1 MKNYI
6 NLLCLTVMIL
16 LLNKT
21 ADANWIS
28 NDNIILF
35 TSQDNST
42 QHTPNTLQTL
52 QTQHSNSD
60 SLPAGV
66 TKEWINSL
74 TNENGQKIAIGEDP
88 EGDAMQ
94 ERFFT
99 GFAASDQFG
108 YSVSSAGDV
117 NGDGY
122 KDIIIG
128 APFNDAGGTN
138 TGRAYI
144 YFGGS
149 IINSGVDLIL
159 TGLAAGDQFGF
170 TVSTAGDVNGDGY
183 SDVIVGAPLND
194 AIGSNAGRAYVYFGG
209 SIMNNTADVILSGA
223 AANDQFGTSVS
234 FAGDFNGDG
243 FGDLIA
249 GANLN
254 DAGGSNAGRAYIYFG
269 GSTMNNVVDLT
280 LNGLAVSD
288 QFGISVS
295 TAGDING
302 DGYGDVIVGAL
313 FNDGGGSNAGRAYI
327 YYGGGSPDNTAD
339 LLLTGA
345 AVGDQFGISVSTA
358 GDVNG
363 DGYSDVIAGA
373 NLNDATGTDAGSAYI
388 YFGGSTPDNTPDV
401 NLSGVA
407 GDRFGYSVSTAG
419 DVNGD
424 GYSDVI
430 AGALQNDA
438 GGTDAGRSYIYF
450 GGINMENTADAILT
464 GAAAGD
470 QFGISVSTAGDM
482 NGDGYSDIIAGAS
495 GNDAGGSSAGRVYI
509 YLNSMTGTDI
519 ADEFFTAESAGDE
532 FGFSISSAGDINGDG
547 FSDIIIGADENN
559 AGAINAGRVYIYF
572 GGIIQDNIADLT
584 ITGTASND
592 MFGGSVSSAGDV
604 NGDSFSD
611 VIVGAAFNNSNGAD
625 AGRAYIYFGGN
636 VPDTIA
642 DVILNGALTA
652 DQFGSSVSSAGDVNG
667 DGYSDVVVGA
677 PYSDGA
683 GINFGRAYIFFGGS
697 LMNSIADITC
707 IGEATGDNLG
717 ISVSTAG
724 DFNGDGFSDVIAGAH
739 TNDAGGVNAGRAY
752 IFFGGIVSDS
762 IADVILTGEDA
773 GDQFGQSLFG
783 AGDVN
788 GDGFS
793 DVIIGA
799 WVNNAG
805 GDFAGRAYIYFGGIV
820 SDTIADVTFTGEA
833 AGISFGYSVSS
844 AGDVNGD
851 GFSDVIVGAPFSN
864 AGGTNSG
871 RAYIFFGGNSMNN
884 IADVTM
890 TGDTA
895 GDVLGYSVSSAGDI
909 NRDGY
914 IDIITGAPGNDAG
927 GTDAGR
933 VYLYL
938 SSSPSVKPSLNTVK
952 DVPNDQ
958 GGQIYLKWARSGYD
972 IQSIGTITDYVVQRS
987 YPPSGGNYSWE
998 NIAYIPAT
1006 NEPFYAYT
1014 ADTPFDS
1021 ISNSSGTL
1029 YFRITAR
1036 TSIST
1041 QYWRSNILFGRSIDN
1056 IAPLMV
1062 SPFNAVSESSNI
1074 RLIWKKNTE
1083 PDLYN
1088 YILYRSTSATIDTE
1102 TETPYATL
1110 TDSTYLDTAPL
1121 SGAYYYFIV
1130 AQDVHNN
1137 KGPVAVTESPNISL
1151 NLTMFI
1157 EGFYN
1162 SSTDLQVSDTITVYL
1177 RSIVTPFAKVDSA
1190 KTVVSSNGSASLLF
1204 GNAPSGQYYIVTTH
1218 RNSLE
1223 TWSKS
1228 GGENL
1233 TRGTAA
1239 NYDFSNALSQAFG
1252 NNIKQVDTSPLRFA
1266 VFSGDVN
1273 HDGFINL
1280 ADVVGIYNDAGNFVT
1295 GYKVTD
1301 VNGDSI
1307 TDLSDVIISNNNSV
1321 GFVTVIRP

>member
-6 NLLCLTVMIL
+6 RLLCLAAIL
-16 LLNKT
+16 FLLNGF
-21 ADANWIS
+21 ADANRIS
-28 NDNIILF
+28 NENDM
-35 TSQDNST
+35 SQDNST
-42 QHTPNTLQTL
+42 QHTQYTQH
-52 QTQHSNSD
+52 TQHSNTD

-66 TKEWINSL
+66 TKEWLNSL
-74 TNENGQKIAIGEDP
+74 ADENGQKIVNGND

-122 KDIIIG
+122 SDIIIG
-128 APFNDAGGTN
+128 APFNDAGGLN

-144 YFGGS
+144 YYGGA
-149 IINSGVDLIL
+149 IFNSGVDLIL
-159 TGLAAGDQFGF
+159 TGLAADDRFGF
-170 TVSTAGDVNGDGY
+170 FVSTAGDVNGDGY

-194 AIGSNAGRAYVYFGG
+194 AIGANAGRAYVYFGG
-209 SIMNNTADVILSGA
+209 STMNNTADVILSGA
-223 AANDQFGTSVS
+223 AANDQYGTSVS
-234 FAGDFNGDG
+234 SAGDVNGDG
-243 FGDLIA
+243 YSDVIV

-254 DAGGSNAGRAYIYFG
+254 DAGGSNAGRSYIYFG
-269 GSTMNNVVDLT
+269 GITMNNVVDLT
-280 LNGLAVSD
+280 LTGLAASD

-302 DGYGDVIVGAL
+302 DGYGDVIAGAL

-327 YYGGGSPDNTAD
+327 YYGGSSPDNTAD

-345 AVGDQFGISVSTA
+345 AAGDQFGISVSTA

-373 NLNDATGTDAGSAYI
+373 NLNDAAGTDAGSAYI
-388 YFGGSTPDNTPDV
+388 YFGGNIPDNTADAI
-401 NLSGVA
+401 LSGSA
-407 GDRFGYSVSTAG
+407 GDRFGFSVFTAG

-438 GGTDAGRSYIYF
+438 GGADAGRSFIYF
-450 GGINMENTADAILT
+450 GGINMDITADAIFT

-470 QFGISVSTAGDM
+470 QFGFSVSSAGDM
-482 NGDGYSDIIAGAS
+482 NGDGYSDLMSGAIL
-495 GNDAGGSSAGRVYI
+495 NDAGGSSAGRVYI
-509 YLNSMTGTDI
+509 YLNSMTGTDR

-532 FGFSISSAGDINGDG
+532 FGFSISSAGDMNGDG

-559 AGAINAGRVYIYF
+559 AGAINAGRVYVYF

-584 ITGTASND
+584 ITGAATND
-592 MFGGSVSSAGDV
+592 RFGGSVSSAGDV

-611 VIVGAAFNNSNGAD
+611 VIVGAAFNNANGAD

-667 DGYSDVVVGA
+667 DGYSDVVIGA
-677 PYSDGA
+677 PYSDGV

-697 LMNSIADITC
+697 IMNDIADITC
-707 IGEATGDNLG
+707 IGEALSDNLG
-717 ISVSTAG
+717 YSVSTAG

-739 TNDAGGVNAGRAY
+739 LNDAGGASAGRAY
-752 IFFGGIVSDS
+752 IYFGGIVPDS
-762 IADVILTGEDA
+762 IADVILTGEAA
-773 GDQFGQSLFG
+773 GDQFGNSLST

-793 DVIIGA
+793 DVIVGA

-805 GDFAGRAYIYFGGIV
+805 GDFAGRSYIYFGGIV

-864 AGGTNSG
+864 AGGINAG

-884 IADVTM
+884 FADVTM
-890 TGDTA
+890 TGSA
-895 GDVLGYSVSSAGDI
+895 GGDVLGYSVSAAGEM
-909 NRDGY
+909 NNDGY
-914 IDIITGAPGNDAG
+914 SDVITGAPGNDAG
-927 GTDAGR
+927 GTDAGIA
-933 VYLYL
+933 YLYL
-938 SSSPSVKPSLNTVK
+938 SSAPSVKPILNLVK

-972 IQSIGTITDYVVQRS
+972 VQSIGTITDYVVQRS

-1014 ADTPFDS
+1014 AVTPFDS
-1021 ISNSSGTL
+1021 ISNNSGTL

-1036 TSIST
+1036 TSVST

-1062 SPFNAVSESSNI
+1062 SPFSAVSESGNI
-1074 RLIWKKNTE
+1074 RLNWKKNTE

-1088 YILYRSTSATIDTE
+1088 YILFRSASPVIDPE
-1102 TETPYATL
+1102 TETPYATI

-1137 KGPVAVTESPNISL
+1137 KSPLAVTQSPNITL
-1151 NLTMFI
+1151 NMITFI

-1162 SSTDLQVSDTITVYL
+1162 SATDLQVSDTIKVYL
-1177 RSIVTPFAKVDSA
+1177 RNTVTPFAKIDSVKA
-1190 KTVVSSNGSASLLF
+1190 VVTSNGSASLVF
-1204 GNAPSGQYYIVTTH
+1204 GNAPTGTYYIVTTH

-1228 GGENL
+1228 GGESL
-1233 TRGTAA
+1233 TRGSTVSY
-1239 NYDFSNALSQAFG
+1239 NFSNASSQAFG
-1252 NNIKQVDTSPLRFA
+1252 DNIKQVDASPLRFA
-1266 VFSGDVN
+1266 DYSGDVN
-1273 HDGFINL
+1273 QDGFINL
-1280 ADVVGIYNDAGNFVT
+1280 TDVITIYNDAGNFVT

-1307 TDLSDVIISNNNSV
+1307 TDLSDVLITNNNSV
-1321 GFVTVIRP
+1321 GFVTVVKP

>member
-6 NLLCLTVMIL
+6 KLFCLSAMLL
-16 LLNKT
+16 LLNGF
-21 ADANWIS
+21 ADANRIRS
-28 NDNIILF
+28 NYDAYDNF
-35 TSQDNST
+35 DDYDKKVNKE
-42 QHTPNTLQTL
+42 
-52 QTQHSNSD
+52 D

-66 TKEWINSL
+66 TKEWMNSL
-74 TNENGQKIAIGEDP
+74 TDENGQKFANGDD

-108 YSVSSAGDV
+108 YSASSAGDV

-122 KDIIIG
+122 TDLIVG
-128 APFNDAGGTN
+128 APFNDAGGSN
-138 TGRAYI
+138 AGRAYI

-183 SDVIVGAPLND
+183 YDVIVGAPLND
-194 AIGSNAGRAYVYFGG
+194 AIGANAGRAYVYYGG
-209 SIMNNTADVILSGA
+209 STMNNTADVILSGA
-223 AANDQFGTSVS
+223 AANDQFGASVS
-234 FAGDFNGDG
+234 FAGDFNSDG
-243 FGDLIA
+243 FGDLIV

-269 GSTMNNVVDLT
+269 GSTMNNVVDII
-280 LNGLAVSD
+280 LNGLAASD

-302 DGYGDVIVGAL
+302 DGYGDVIAGAL
-313 FNDGGGSNAGRAYI
+313 FNDAGGSNAGRAYI
-327 YYGGGSPDNTAD
+327 YFGGNSPDNTAD

-345 AVGDQFGISVSTA
+345 AAGDQFGISVSTA

-363 DGYSDVIAGA
+363 DGFSDVIAGA

-388 YFGGSTPDNTPDV
+388 YFGGSIPDNTADV

-470 QFGISVSTAGDM
+470 QFGFSVSTAGDM
-482 NGDGYSDIIAGAS
+482 NGDGYSDVIAGAT
-495 GNDAGGSSAGRVYI
+495 GNDAGGSSAGKVYL

-519 ADEFFTAESAGDE
+519 ADEFFKGAAASDE
-532 FGFSISSAGDINGDG
+532 FGVSVSTAGDFNGDG
-547 FSDIIIGADENN
+547 FGDIIIGAQYNSSRGSN
-559 AGAINAGRVYIYF
+559 AGGAYIYY
-572 GGIIQDNIADLT
+572 GGVIQDNIADLT
-584 ITGTASND
+584 LTGETS
-592 MFGGSVSSAGDV
+592 
-604 NGDSFSD
+604 
-611 VIVGAAFNNSNGAD
+611 FNNFGA
-625 AGRAYIYFGGN
+625 
-636 VPDTIA
+636 
-642 DVILNGALTA
+642 
-652 DQFGSSVSSAGDVNG
+652 SVSSAGDVNG
-667 DGYSDVVVGA
+667 DGYSDVIVGA
-677 PYSDGA
+677 RLNAANGTNA
-683 GINFGRAYIFFGGS
+683 GRAYIYFGGTLPDTTADVILTGAAAFDLFGFS
-697 LMNSIADITC
+697 VSSAGDVNGDGYSDVIVGALFNDAGGNEAGRAYVYFGGNIMNNAADIIFT
-707 IGEATGDNLG
+707 GEATGDSFGN
-717 ISVSTAG
+717 SVSTAG
-724 DFNGDGFSDVIAGAH
+724 DI
-739 TNDAGGVNAGRAY
+739 
-752 IFFGGIVSDS
+752 
-762 IADVILTGEDA
+762 
-773 GDQFGQSLFG
+773 
-783 AGDVN
+783 N

-799 WVNNAG
+799 YGNNAG
-805 GDFAGRAYIYFGGIV
+805 GADAGRVYVYFGGIV
-820 SDTIADVTFTGEA
+820 SDTIEDLTLTGEA
-833 AGISFGYSVSS
+833 AGDQFGNSVSTT
-844 AGDVNGD
+844 GDVNGD
-851 GFSDVIVGAPFSN
+851 GFSDMIISAYFNDDGGVNSGRVNVYFGGITPDAIADVILTGASSNDNFGYSISTAGDVNEDGFSDVIVGSPFN
-864 AGGTNSG
+864 DAGGTNTG
-871 RAYIFFGGNSMNN
+871 RAYIYFGGNSMNN
-884 IADVTM
+884 VADVTM
-890 TGDTA
+890 TGTTT
-895 GDVLGYSVSSAGDI
+895 GDVLGYSVSAAGEM
-909 NRDGY
+909 NNDGY
-914 IDIITGAPGNDAG
+914 SDIIVGSPGNDAA
-927 GTDAGR
+927 GTNAGR
-933 VYLYL
+933 AYLYL
-938 SSSPSVKPSLNTVK
+938 SSAPSVKPILNTVK

-958 GGQIYLKWARSGYD
+958 GGKIYLKWVRSGYD
-972 IQSIGTITDYVVQRS
+972 VQSIGTITDYVVQRS

-1021 ISNSSGTL
+1021 ISNNSGTL

-1036 TSIST
+1036 TSVST

-1074 RLIWKKNTE
+1074 RLTWNKNTE

-1088 YILYRSTSATIDTE
+1088 YILYRSTSPVIDPE
-1102 TETPYATL
+1102 TEIPYAAI
-1110 TDSTYLDTAPL
+1110 TDSTYLDTAPI
-1121 SGAYYYFIV
+1121 SGAFYYFIV

-1137 KGPVAVTESPNISL
+1137 KGPVAVTESPNITL
-1151 NLTMFI
+1151 NMTMFI

-1162 SSTDLQVSDTITVYL
+1162 SATDSQVSDTIKVYL
-1177 RSIVTPFAKVDSA
+1177 RNTVSPFAKVDSA
-1190 KTVVSSNGSASLLF
+1190 KAVVSSNGSASLLF
-1204 GNAPSGQYYIVTTH
+1204 GNAPTGQYYIVTTH

-1228 GGENL
+1228 GGESL
-1233 TRGTAA
+1233 TRGSAVS
-1239 NYDFSNALSQAFG
+1239 YDYSNALSQTFG
-1252 NNIKQVDTSPLRFA
+1252 NNMKQVDASPIRFA
-1266 VFSGDVN
+1266 DYSGDVN
-1273 HDGFINL
+1273 QDGFINL
-1280 ADVVGIYNDAGNFVT
+1280 TDIINIYNDAGIFVT

-1307 TDLSDVIISNNNSV
+1307 SDLTDVIIANNNSNS
-1321 GFVTVIRP
+1321 FVSRITP

>member
-6 NLLCLTVMIL
+6 NLLFLSAMIF
-16 LLNKT
+16 LLNKP

-28 NDNIILF
+28 NDNIIAF

-42 QHTPNTLQTL
+42 QHTPNSLQTL

-66 TKEWINSL
+66 TKDWLNSL
-74 TNENGQKIAIGEDP
+74 TDENGQKIVNGDD

-122 KDIIIG
+122 SDIIIG
-128 APFNDAGGTN
+128 APLNDAGGTN
-138 TGRAYI
+138 AGRAYI
-144 YFGGS
+144 YFGSS
-149 IINSGVDLIL
+149 IINSGVDVIL
-159 TGLAAGDQFGF
+159 TGLAADDRFGF
-170 TVSTAGDVNGDGY
+170 FVTTAGDANGDGY

-194 AIGSNAGRAYVYFGG
+194 AAGANAGRCYVYFGG
-209 SIMNNTADVILSGA
+209 STMNNTADIILSGA
-223 AANDQFGTSVS
+223 TPGDQFGTSVS
-234 FAGDFNGDG
+234 SAGDFNGDG
-243 FGDLIA
+243 FRDLVI

-269 GSTMNNVVDLT
+269 GSTMNNVVDITLT
-280 LNGLAVSD
+280 GLAASD

-401 NLSGVA
+401 NLLGVA

-438 GGTDAGRSYIYF
+438 GGADAGRSYIYF
-450 GGINMENTADAILT
+450 GGINMKNTADAILT

-482 NGDGYSDIIAGAS
+482 NGDGYSDVIAGAI

-519 ADEFFTAESAGDE
+519 ADEFFTGAAANDE
-532 FGFSISSAGDINGDG
+532 FGKSVSTAGDMNGDG
-547 FSDIIIGADENN
+547 FDDIIIGAEYASVVGSNS
-559 AGAINAGRVYIYF
+559 GRAYIYF
-572 GGIIQDNIADLT
+572 GGVVQDNIADVTLNGEAAFNNFGASVST
-584 ITGTASND
+584 AGDVNGDGYSDVIVGARLNAANGTNAGRAYIY
-592 MFGGSVSSAGDV
+592 FGGNIPDTIADVVLTGAAAFDLFGISVSSAGDV
-604 NGDSFSD
+604 NGDSYSD
-611 VIVGAAFNNSNGAD
+611 VIVGALFNDAGGNE
-625 AGRAYIYFGGN
+625 AGRAYVYFGGN
-636 VPDTIA
+636 I
-642 DVILNGALTA
+642 
-652 DQFGSSVSSAGDVNG
+652 
-667 DGYSDVVVGA
+667 
-677 PYSDGA
+677 
-683 GINFGRAYIFFGGS
+683 
-697 LMNSIADITC
+697 MNNVADIIFT
-707 IGEATGDNLG
+707 GEATGDSFGN
-717 ISVSTAG
+717 SVSAAG
-724 DFNGDGFSDVIAGAH
+724 DM
-739 TNDAGGVNAGRAY
+739 
-752 IFFGGIVSDS
+752 
-762 IADVILTGEDA
+762 
-773 GDQFGQSLFG
+773 
-783 AGDVN
+783 N

-799 WVNNAG
+799 YGNNTG
-805 GDFAGRAYIYFGGIV
+805 GADAGRAYVFYGGIV
-820 SDTIADVTFTGEA
+820 SDTIADLKFTGEA
-833 AGISFGYSVSS
+833 AGDQFGYSVSDAGDVNGDGFNDVIVGAIFNDAGAANAGRAYVFLGGISPDTFTDVTLTGAASTDNFGYSVSS

-851 GFSDVIVGAPFSN
+851 GLSDVIVGAPFN
-864 AGGTNSG
+864 DAGGTNTG
-871 RAYIFFGGNSMNN
+871 RANIFFGGSSMNN
-884 IADVTM
+884 FADVTI
-890 TGDTA
+890 TGSAT
-895 GDVLGYSVSSAGDI
+895 GDVLGYSVSAAGNI
-909 NRDGY
+909 NNDGFN
-914 IDIITGAPGNDAG
+914 DVITGAPGNDAG
-927 GTDAGR
+927 GSNAGR
-933 VYLYL
+933 TYLYL
-938 SSSPSVKPSLNTVK
+938 SSSPSVIPILNTVK

-958 GGQIYLKWARSGYD
+958 GGQIYLKWVRSGYD
-972 IQSIGTITDYVVQRS
+972 VQSIGTITDYVVQRS

-1006 NEPFYAYT
+1006 NESFYAYT

-1021 ISNSSGTL
+1021 ISNNSGTL

-1088 YILYRSTSATIDTE
+1088 YILYRSTSATIDPE
-1102 TETPYATL
+1102 TEIPYATL
-1110 TDSTYLDTAPL
+1110 TDSTYLDTSPL
-1121 SGAYYYFIV
+1121 SGTYFYFIV

-1137 KGPVAVTESPNISL
+1137 KGPVAVTESPNITM
-1151 NLTMFI
+1151 NMTMFI

-1162 SSTDLQVSDTITVYL
+1162 SSTDLQVSDTIKVYL
-1177 RSIVTPFAKVDSA
+1177 RNTVTPFAKVDSA

-1223 TWSKS
+1223 TWSKP
-1228 GGENL
+1228 GGESL
-1233 TRGTAA
+1233 VRGTSAIY
-1239 NYDFSNALSQAFG
+1239 NFSNASSQTFG

-1307 TDLSDVIISNNNSV
+1307 TDLSDVIIANNNSV
-1321 GFVTVIRP
+1321 GFVTVVRP